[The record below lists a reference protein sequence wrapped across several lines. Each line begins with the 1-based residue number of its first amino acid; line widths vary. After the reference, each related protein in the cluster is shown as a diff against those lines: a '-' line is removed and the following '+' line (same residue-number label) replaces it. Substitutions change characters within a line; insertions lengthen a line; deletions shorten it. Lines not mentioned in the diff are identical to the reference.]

1 MVSEPVRISR
11 LMVLFVVCVPSAA
24 LAADWPNWRGPNHD
38 GICSETG
45 LRTQWDRPLPM
56 VWERE
61 IGASFSSFS
70 CVDDRLYTCG
80 TIDDQQ
86 TLFCLNAATGKVVWR
101 LPFEKQFRDSSG
113 GNGTRATP
121 TVSDGRV
128 YVLGGHGTLFC
139 ADATAGS
146 ELWRKEF
153 HHPPRWG
160 YSGSVLIEDETVI
173 VSAGGEDGALVA
185 LDAATGKTKWNCGDD
200 AAGYATP
207 YPFTFEGRRYIAGFM
222 ADSAILA
229 DAATGKLAWRM
240 EWETDWGVNAAT
252 PIFHQGH
259 LFLSSGY
266 RHGCILLKLRS
277 ENGGPAT
284 DTIWQSRVLRNKFQS
299 PVLWEGHLYSCDEK
313 GLKCVEF
320 RTGEEKWSRP
330 RTKHGTVLIAD
341 GHLYVLTQ
349 DGTLFIAPAT
359 AAGFEP
365 VTEAKIL
372 SGRCWTVPVIYGG
385 RLYAR
390 NLERVVCFDLRA
402 VN

>member
-1 MVSEPVRISR
+1 M
-11 LMVLFVVCVPSAA
+11 
-24 LAADWPNWRGPNHD
+24 
-38 GICSETG
+38 
-45 LRTQWDRPLPM
+45 LRT
-56 VWERE
+56 
-61 IGASFSSFS
+61 
-70 CVDDRLYTCG
+70 
-80 TIDDQQ
+80 
-86 TLFCLNAATGKVVWR
+86 
-101 LPFEKQFRDSSG
+101 
-113 GNGTRATP
+113 
-121 TVSDGRV
+121 VSAGRV
-128 YVLGGHGTLFC
+128 YVLGGHGTLIC
-139 ADATAGS
+139 ADATTGS

-160 YSGSVLIEDETVI
+160 YSGSVLAEDETVI
-173 VSAGGEDGALVA
+173 VSVGGSDGALVA
-185 LDAATGKTKWNCGDD
+185 LDATTGKAKWNCGND

-207 YPFTFEGRRYIAGFM
+207 YPFTFEGRRFIAGFM
-222 ADSAILA
+222 ANSAILA
-229 DAATGKLAWRM
+229 DAATGRLAWRM
-240 EWETDWGVNAAT
+240 EWETDWDVNAAT

-277 ENGGPAT
+277 EDKGPAA
-284 DTIWQSRVLRNKFQS
+284 DAIWQSRVLRNKFQS

-320 RTGEEKWSRP
+320 LTGEEKWSRP

-341 GHLYVLTQ
+341 GHLFVLTQ

-359 AAGFEP
+359 ASGFEP

-372 SGRCWTVPVIYGG
+372 GGRCWTVPMICGG

-390 NLERVVCFDLRA
+390 NLERVVCFDLRV